1 VSQATTEKPTDE
13 LLGLVRPKIDGDLV
27 LRDHLGSGW
36 LWAGDRILRPSGL
49 DMVACALARTTFG
62 SETGRVALAIPR
74 GKGPLPVILG
84 LYLVLWRIV
93 LGKLNGEMCGSVAIS
108 TNRTELR
115 QLARDLTFD
124 GSALDAAVP
133 VARLVSE
140 PLANKRVRAAAFHL
154 DRSSR
159 HGLTQSDS
167 YLLFQLPNRAPPV
180 SLNVISAMVVDTFGA
195 SHDSWVR
202 TYEQNEAARRR
213 QVWIGELADEGF
225 GEFCKERGVPIVNLS
240 VPPIEAASRAYGVG
254 SSDLATTGCSE
265 RSLQWPPVA
274 FRLVDHAAMDEELRE
289 LAFRLMEMRRRG
301 RDEGPDAVMYAAWL
315 ASLLAR
321 LACPLEFY
329 ERASTT
335 NPMAKSVEWLIERVL
350 EVGSSAFR
358 NRWKKAFESHWTGVK
373 AAAKGA
379 REIVA
384 DADECPK
391 YWALMERL
399 TALEQGKRL
408 RVLCQT
414 QTERKAVQEALLAG
428 GLVSQEDLGQTVEIA
443 SFSQRIE
450 HGPDDEVV
458 TLLLSPPPLRHA
470 ALYLSG
476 ERGRVEVLC
485 YPFELPRLRGRLLKA
500 WRDSADPSAMQS
512 ALRQL
517 GFDVEANRSEG
528 ALPAEESLL
537 VELEG
542 YRETGVEARER
553 EEGDELPAPDAEF
566 WKRLPELYGMELAA
580 EDDRFEEGDDTE
592 GGGYSGLARLVTF
605 LDGPSMYFRDD
616 ADCTVVVQPEDR
628 KDDPDVTS
636 LRPEQ
641 LQRGMRLA
649 VLPGSER
656 GGLLYELMAAWD
668 EGLVLVRHRYERMYR
683 RALDAAI
690 ERHSPEGLAAIV
702 GLGEAAVRSWHAGRT
717 WPGHAESL
725 VRMLEA
731 SGDEEAIKNQA
742 PINSYFNRVRGAH
755 RYIGRV
761 LNEAVGDTVLHHT
774 KGDSVR
780 KLEKL
785 VGMDLTDLFDA
796 TSVLTVEMVSE
807 PRPIPAQVCG
817 HFLDPSDPYLHAK
830 GAL

>member
-1 VSQATTEKPTDE
+1 MSQATTEKPTDA
-13 LLGLVRPKIDGDLV
+13 LLGLVRAKIDADLV
-27 LRDHLGSGW
+27 LRDHLGSGR

-49 DMVACALARTTFG
+49 DMVACTLARTTFA

-74 GKGPLPVILG
+74 GRGPLPVILG
-84 LYLVLWRIV
+84 FYLVLWRIV
-93 LGKLNGEMCGSVAIS
+93 LGKSNGEMCGSVAIS

-115 QLARDLTFD
+115 QLARGLTFD

-180 SLNVISAMVVDTFGA
+180 TLNVISAMVVDTFGA

-202 TYEQNEAARRR
+202 TYEQNDAARRR
-213 QVWIGELADEGF
+213 QVWIGELGDEGF
-225 GEFCKERGVPIVNLS
+225 GEFCKERSMPLVNLS

-254 SSDLATTGCSE
+254 SSDLASTGCSE

-274 FRLVDHAAMDEELRE
+274 FRLVDHLAIDEELRE
-289 LAFRLMEMRRRG
+289 FAFRLMEIRRRG
-301 RDEGPDAVMYAAWL
+301 RDDGPDAVMYAAWL

-335 NPMAKSVEWLIERVL
+335 NLMAKNVEWLLERVL

-399 TALEQGKRL
+399 TALEQSERL

-428 GLVSQEDLGQTVEIA
+428 GLVSQEDFGQTVEVA

-450 HGPDDEVV
+450 HGPDDETV
-458 TLLLSPPPLRHA
+458 TLLLAPPSLRHA
-470 ALYLSG
+470 ALYLGG

-485 YPFELPRLRGRLLKA
+485 YPFEVPRLRGRLLKV
-500 WRDSADPSAMQS
+500 WRGSTDPSATQS

-517 GFDVEANRSEG
+517 GFDPEANQSDS

-542 YRETGVEARER
+542 YRETGKEARKR
-553 EEGDELPAPDAEF
+553 DEPHEFPAPDAEF

-580 EDDRFEEGDDTE
+580 DDGRFEDGGDAE

-616 ADCTVVVQPEDR
+616 ADCTVVVQPDDH
-628 KDDPDVTS
+628 KGDPDVAS
-636 LRPEQ
+636 LCPEQ

-656 GGLLYELMAAWD
+656 GGLLDELMAAWD

-690 ERHSPEGLAAIV
+690 ERHSPEGLATIV
-702 GLGEAAVRSWHAGRT
+702 GLSEAAVRSWHAGRA
-717 WPGHAESL
+717 WPGSAESL
-725 VRMLEA
+725 VRLLEA

-742 PINSYFNRVRGAH
+742 LINSYFNRVRGAH

-761 LNEAVGDTVLHHT
+761 LNEAFGDTVLHHT

-785 VGMDLTDLFDA
+785 VGMDLTDFFDA
-796 TSVLTVEMVSE
+796 TSVLTVETVSE
-807 PRPIPAQVCG
+807 PRSIPAQVCG